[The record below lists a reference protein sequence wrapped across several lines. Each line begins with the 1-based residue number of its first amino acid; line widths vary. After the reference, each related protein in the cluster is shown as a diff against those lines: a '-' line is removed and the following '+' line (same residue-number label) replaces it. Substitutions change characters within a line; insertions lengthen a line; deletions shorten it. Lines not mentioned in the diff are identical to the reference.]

1 MTHATRSLG
10 DAMTVQLRQRLDLG
24 LLVAVLA
31 LLGLGIVM
39 VTSAS
44 IDVAAK
50 EYGNPYHFFVRQL
63 LYAVVGG
70 LGAYVAYQT
79 PLRQWERLGV
89 SLLLAAIALLIV
101 VLIPGVGR
109 QVNGAVRWINL
120 GPVAVQVSEFAKL
133 LIFLYLAG
141 YLVRHAEEVRTS
153 FKGFLKPV
161 VAISIAIALLLKE
174 PDFGAAVVVFSV
186 MLGML
191 FIGGARMSQFIM
203 LVAVGAASF
212 AILALTSPYR
222 MKRLASFMNPW
233 DEPFSSGF
241 QLTQS
246 LMAIGS
252 GSWGGVGLGASIQ
265 KQFYLPEAHNDF
277 LFAILGEELGL
288 IGVFAVIVLY
298 VYVLWRAFAI
308 GATAERAGHMFG
320 GYLAFGIGLWI
331 GFQAFVNMG
340 VNMGVLPTKGLTL
353 PLMSA
358 GGSSMLA
365 TCFAVGLLLRVHREV
380 HDLSLSGVPVK
391 PAEVV
396 R

>member
-1 MTHATRSLG
+1 MSHATRSLG
-10 DAMTVQLRQRLDLG
+10 DALTVQLRQRLDLG
-24 LLVAVLA
+24 LLLVVIALVAM
-31 LLGLGIVM
+31 GIVM
-39 VTSAS
+39 VASAS

-50 EYGNPYHFFVRQL
+50 DYNNPYHFLIRQL
-63 LYAVVGG
+63 VYVAM
-70 LGAYVAYQT
+70 GAGAGYVAYQI
-79 PLRQWERLGV
+79 PLRVWESMGV
-89 SLLLAAIALLIV
+89 TLLAIALFLLV
-101 VLIPGVGR
+101 LVLIPGVGR
-109 QVNGAVRWINL
+109 EVNGAVRWINL
-120 GPVAVQVSEFAKL
+120 GPVALQVSEFAKL

-161 VAISIAIALLLKE
+161 GAIGIALGLLLME

-191 FIGGARMSQFIM
+191 FIGGARMTQFVM
-203 LVAVGAASF
+203 LVAVGLAGF
-212 AILALTSPYR
+212 AVLALTSPYR
-222 MKRLASFMNPW
+222 MKRLVSFMDPW
-233 DEPFSSGF
+233 QDPFSSGF

-288 IGVFAVIVLY
+288 IGVVAVIILY
-298 VYVLWRAFAI
+298 SYALWRAFAI
-308 GATAERAGHMFG
+308 GATAERAGHLFG

-340 VNMGVLPTKGLTL
+340 VNMGALPTKGLTL

-365 TCFAVGLLLRVHREV
+365 MCVAVGLVLRVHREV

-391 PAEVV
+391 PVEASQ
-396 R
+396 